1 MNEDDQEREIEVTD
15 EEIKAFE
22 QAHNLKVLKASAKA
36 GDGVDEAFLEMTKGL
51 IKKQN
56 AMCKNAMSGS

>member
-1 MNEDDQEREIEVTD
+1 MGEDDEQEREIEVTD

-22 QAHNLKVLKASAKA
+22 QAHNLKVLKTSAKV
-36 GDGVDEAFLEMTKGL
+36 GTGVDDAFLEMTKGL

-56 AMCKNAMSGS
+56 AMSGD